1 MRLILLGAPGA
12 GKGTQAQK
20 LIQHFNIPQISTGDM
35 LRAAVKSGSE
45 LGKKVEQ
52 TMKNGQLVS
61 DDLIIDIVKERLKA
75 DDCKSGFLF
84 DGFPRTIAQ
93 ADALESANIL
103 LDHIINLDVPDEDII
118 DRITGRRVHPDSGR
132 VYHIRFNPPNQEG
145 IDDISGEP
153 LIQREDD
160 KKETVEERLRIYHE
174 QTQPLVNYYTK
185 KSRQTG
191 HNPPYFHNVKGCGG
205 VDDVFNRILNSI
217 ANPSLEEISCL

>member
-118 DRITGRRVHPDSGR
+118 D
-132 VYHIRFNPPNQEG
+132 Q
-145 IDDISGEP
+145 
-153 LIQREDD
+153 L
-160 KKETVEERLRIYHE
+160 
-174 QTQPLVNYYTK
+174 
-185 KSRQTG
+185 
-191 HNPPYFHNVKGCGG
+191 
-205 VDDVFNRILNSI
+205 
-217 ANPSLEEISCL
+217 